1 MTKNKSIKV
10 CKICGKY
17 EGDTVDNKTVTFEKH
32 RNVCRICRNK
42 YHKNRRKDLED
53 GERDASDW
61 YKFHEDITNAR
72 IIERLQKK
80 VDTKL
85 PKVEYKKVEIHDS
98 AQETRY
104 ILYTFIIVC
113 ALIIYTVVK
122 SIAEVG

>member
-1 MTKNKSIKV
+1 MTKNEQI
-10 CKICGKY
+10 KICRICGTMA
-17 EGDTVDNKTVTFEKH
+17 ENDGIVFEKH
-32 RNVCRICRNK
+32 RKVCRECRSK
-42 YHKNRRKDLED
+42 YHKNRREDLKD
-53 GERDASDW
+53 GERNDSDW
-61 YKFHEDITNAR
+61 YKFHEDVTNAR

-85 PKVEYKKVEIHDS
+85 PKVEYKRVEIHDS

-104 ILYTFIIVC
+104 ILYAFIVVC

>member
-1 MTKNKSIKV
+1 MTKNEQM
-10 CKICGKY
+10 KI
-17 EGDTVDNKTVTFEKH
+17 
-32 RNVCRICRNK
+32 CRICGVTAPNDGVVFEKTRRVCRECRAK
-42 YHKNRRKDLED
+42 YQKNRREDWKD
-53 GERDASDW
+53 GKRDYANW

-85 PKVEYKKVEIHDS
+85 PKVEYKRVEIHDS

-104 ILYTFIIVC
+104 ILYTFIVVC
-113 ALIIYTVVK
+113 ALIVYTVVK